1 MRWLLL
7 LSLAFGQ
14 QLPPAQQE
22 VNDANFYGAIYKGM
36 HLVRFTSEWSDNN
49 KQNFYQGKLIIDGDS
64 AYHGATMMILP
75 VKKVPE
81 IVRKLRLRNFPSV
94 VLFKDGKK
102 VRVWKADFD
111 GNLDLTTEQVRKVV
125 SWHATGKVY

>member
-14 QLPPAQQE
+14 PAQQE
-22 VNDANFYGAIYKGM
+22 VNDDNFYGAIYKGM
-36 HLVRFTSEWSDNN
+36 HLVRFTADWSDDN
-49 KQNFYQGKLIIDGDS
+49 KQNFYQGKFIIDGDS
-64 AYHGATMMILP
+64 AYMGTQMMILP

-81 IVRKLRLRNFPSV
+81 VVRKLRLRNFPSV

-102 VRVWKADFD
+102 KKVWKADFD
-111 GNLDLTTEQVRKVV
+111 GNLDLTTEQVRKAIN
-125 SWHATGKVY
+125 WHSAVLKGY

>member
-14 QLPPAQQE
+14 PVQQE
-22 VNDANFYGAIYKGM
+22 VNDANFYGAIHKGMWLVRITSSWSSEDGSNFYKGKFI
-36 HLVRFTSEWSDNN
+36 VS
-49 KQNFYQGKLIIDGDS
+49 GDS
-64 AYHGATMMILP
+64 AYMGTTMMILP

-81 IVRKLRLRNFPSV
+81 VARKLRLRNFPSV

-102 VRVWKADFD
+102 VKVWKSNFD
-111 GNLDLTTEQVRKVV
+111 GKLELTTEEVRKAIN
-125 SWHATGKVY
+125 WHSKGTVY